1 MDKINAV
8 ITGVGGY
15 VPEDVLTNED
25 ISRMVD
31 TTDEWIMTRVG
42 IKERRILKGEGVGLS
57 YMGIRAVKQL
67 LEKTNLNPEE
77 VEVIL
82 TATTT
87 PDHHFPTTSSI
98 IAYHTGCKNA
108 MTFDMQGA
116 CAGFLYAL
124 ETGANYIR
132 SGRYKKVVV
141 VSGDKMTSI
150 TDYQDRSTCPLFGDA
165 CGAVLLEPTTEEFGI
180 LDTILR
186 TDGVGYPHLIMKSG
200 GSAYPP
206 SHETVDNRE
215 HFVYQDGRVV
225 FKYAVSYMADVAAEI
240 AEKNGLT
247 HDDIAWIVPHQANL
261 RIIDATA
268 KRLGVDMDKV
278 MINIQ
283 KYGNTSAGTIPICL
297 WEWEN
302 QLKKGDN
309 LILAAFGAGFTW
321 GAVYLKWG
329 YDGKKHKSGFV
340 NIVGNPNVGKSTL
353 MNRLVGERISI
364 ITSKAQTTRHRIMGI
379 VNTDD
384 MQIVYSDT
392 PGVLRPNYKLQESM
406 LNFSQSAL
414 GDADV
419 LLYVTDVVETIDKN
433 NEFLARVQSIECP
446 VLLLINK
453 IDQTNQPEL
462 EKLVAQWKELLP
474 KAEIIPISALS
485 NFNIDYVK
493 RRVEE
498 LMPDSPPYFE
508 KDALTDKP
516 ARFFVTEIIRE
527 KILLYYQKEIPYAV
541 EVVVEL
547 FKEDDELI
555 HIKALIIVERDTQ
568 KGIIIGHQGQA
579 LKKVGAM
586 ARKDIERFFGK
597 KVFLEMFVKVEKDW
611 RNRDNILKNFGYQ
624 LD

>member
-25 ISRMVD
+25 ISKMVD

-77 VEVIL
+77 VEVVL

-165 CGAVLLEPTTEEFGI
+165 CGAVLLEPTTEEFGV

-329 YDGKKHKSGFV
+329 YDEKKHKSGFV

>member
-25 ISRMVD
+25 ISKMVD

-77 VEVIL
+77 VEVVL

-165 CGAVLLEPTTEEFGI
+165 CGAVLLEPTTEEFGV

-321 GAVYLKWG
+321 GAVYLNG
-329 YDGKKHKSGFV
+329 GMMEKKHKSGFV